1 MQGTHS
7 SWDSFFSTEASKAYF
22 KTLKSF
28 VIQERASK
36 RIYPIPEE
44 VFNAFKCPV
53 QNVRCVI
60 LGQDPYHQPKQA
72 MGLAFSVHPSQTKVP
87 PSLQN
92 MFKEIK
98 NSHPEATF
106 DTGSLKYW
114 ASQGVFLLNRVL
126 TVEDSNANAHANK
139 GWETFTES
147 AILFLIEQ
155 NPKVVFLL
163 WGRAA
168 RNLKSILPNK
178 HLILEAP
185 HPSPLSAHRG
195 FMGCGHFKN
204 CNILLQQM
212 GEIKI
217 DWSTRLD
224 V

>member
-1 MQGTHS
+1 
-7 SWDSFFSTEASKAYF
+7 
-22 KTLKSF
+22 
-28 VIQERASK
+28 
-36 RIYPIPEE
+36 
-44 VFNAFKCPV
+44 
-53 QNVRCVI
+53 
-60 LGQDPYHQPKQA
+60 
-72 MGLAFSVHPSQTKVP
+72 
-87 PSLQN
+87 

-106 DTGSLKYW
+106 DTGSLKHW
-114 ASQGVFLLNRVL
+114 ANQGVFLLNRVL

-155 NPKVVFLL
+155 NSKVVFLL
-163 WGRAA
+163 WGRTA

-195 FMGCGHFKN
+195 FMGCGHFKK

-212 GEIKI
+212 GESKI